1 MNSDR
6 SSPISEVAEAG
17 LTTIHDAIRDTVIPS
32 GARYGSPSRLL
43 AMNLLSSLT
52 ATNASRN
59 NASRN
64 IVRSFAIAVILC
76 GAFYA
81 PSASA
86 QAPGQ
91 STFNTPEEA
100 VKALVSAAKDEDQAA
115 LQKLFGPEYNKLMS
129 GDAVEDKKDMDD
141 FAAAIQESA
150 QLLQV
155 DATKYTVTAGK
166 DAWPTPI
173 PVVLK
178 DGKWFFDTT
187 AGLEEVLDR
196 RIGENE
202 LSAIETCRAYAVAQ
216 WEYYTQGDWDHD
228 GLAEYAQH
236 LISTP
241 GKHDG
246 LYWETGEGES
256 PSPLGALVAAA
267 RAQGYEPSSAASA
280 PAAKTAT
287 SARVANSASSAPAAK
302 SFAATSKSSGAEDA
316 PEMPR
321 APYHGY
327 YFKILTRQGPHAP
340 GGKFSYIINGNMIA
354 GYALVAYP
362 DKWSNSGVMT
372 FIVNQQGRVYEKN
385 LGSATEKLAPAM
397 TEYDPDATWHLVGA
411 QP

>member
-1 MNSDR
+1 MNSNPL
-6 SSPISEVAEAG
+6 SPMSPFGVSR
-17 LTTIHDAIRDTVIPS
+17 TTQIVIPS
-32 GARYGSPSRLL
+32 GARYGFPSRFL

-52 ATNASRN
+52 AN

-64 IVRSFAIAVILC
+64 IASRNIVRTLAIAIILC
-76 GAFYA
+76 GASYGPA
-81 PSASA
+81 ASA

-100 VKALVSAAKDEDQAA
+100 VKALVAAAKDEDQNA

-129 GDAVEDKKDMDD
+129 GDPVEDKKDMDD
-141 FAAAIQESA
+141 FSAALQDSA

-155 DATKYTVTAGK
+155 DSAKYTVTAGK

-173 PVVLK
+173 PVAMK
-178 DGKWFFDTT
+178 DGKWFFDTK
-187 AGLEEVLDR
+187 AGLEEVIDR

-228 GLAEYAQH
+228 GVAEYAQR

-246 LYWETGEGES
+246 LYWETNEGEN
-256 PSPLGALVAAA
+256 PSPLGALIAAA
-267 RAQGYEPSSAASA
+267 RAEGYAQTPATAA
-280 PAAKTAT
+280 PAKLAT
-287 SARVANSASSAPAAK
+287 SVAGAK
-302 SFAATSKSSGAEDA
+302 GFAATSKSSGAEDA
-316 PEMPR
+316 SEMPR

-327 YFKILTRQGPHAP
+327 YFKILTKQGPHAA
-340 GGKFSYIINGNMIA
+340 GGKFSYLINGNMIA

-362 DKWSNSGVMT
+362 DRWSNSGVMT

-385 LGSATEKLAPAM
+385 LGSATEKLAPVM